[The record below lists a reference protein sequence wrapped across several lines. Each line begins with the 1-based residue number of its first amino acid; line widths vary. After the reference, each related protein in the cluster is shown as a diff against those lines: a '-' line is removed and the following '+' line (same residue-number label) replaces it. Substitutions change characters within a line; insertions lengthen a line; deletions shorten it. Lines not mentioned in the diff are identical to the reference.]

1 MPSIITHAAVPL
13 ALWCA
18 ADRGRIPPRLLA
30 AGVIAAMLPDADV
43 LAFALHIPYA
53 DAFGHRG
60 ASHSL
65 LFAFVLAAV
74 AAVLAFFGS
83 GRPWSA
89 PRNSG
94 SRRPWSALLC
104 QPRLAPTEE
113 AMARSGSGRPW
124 SAPHSS
130 GSRRPW
136 SAVSCQP
143 RLAPTKAGP
152 TVASTLQAAVFVF
165 VCAASHPLL
174 DAMTSGGLG
183 VALAWPWSEQRFFA
197 PWRPIRV
204 SPFAPQFFSARGVA
218 TLLSELRWVW
228 LPLATAVVAWKLI
241 QPAPAAPR
249 DPS

>member
-1 MPSIITHAAVPL
+1 MPSVITHAAVPL

-18 ADRGRIPPRLLA
+18 ADRGRIPPRLLV

-74 AAVLAFFGS
+74 AAVLAFLGS
-83 GRPWSA
+83 GRSWSA
-89 PRNSG
+89 PRSSG
-94 SRRPWSALLC
+94 SRRPWSAVSC

-124 SAPHSS
+124 SAVL
-130 GSRRPW
+130 R
-136 SAVSCQP
+136 QP
-143 RLAPTKAGP
+143 RLAPTKARP
-152 TVASTLQAAVFVF
+152 TVASILQAAVFVF

-183 VALAWPWSEQRFFA
+183 VALAWPWSEHRFFA

-228 LPLATAVVAWKLI
+228 LPLAGAVVAWKLI

>member
-1 MPSIITHAAVPL
+1 MTHAAVPL

-18 ADRGRIPPRLLA
+18 ADRGRIPPWLLA
-30 AGVIAAMLPDADV
+30 AGVVAAMLPDADV
-43 LAFALHIPYA
+43 LAFVLHIPYA

-65 LFAFVLAAV
+65 LFAGVLAML
-74 AAVLAFFGS
+74 AALWCV
-83 GRPWSA
+83 
-89 PRNSG
+89 
-94 SRRPWSALLC
+94 
-104 QPRLAPTEE
+104 
-113 AMARSGSGRPW
+113 
-124 SAPHSS
+124 
-130 GSRRPW
+130 
-136 SAVSCQP
+136 VCQP
-143 RLAPTKAGP
+143 RLAPTKAAP
-152 TVASTLQAAVFVF
+152 TLASTVQAMAFVF

-183 VALAWPWSEQRFFA
+183 VALAWPWSEHRFFA

-241 QPAPAAPR
+241 QPAPAVPR
-249 DPS
+249 EPS

>member
-18 ADRGRIPPRLLA
+18 ADRGRIPPRLLV

-65 LFAFVLAAV
+65 LFAGVLAAL
-74 AAVLAFFGS
+74 AAAFAFFGS

-89 PRNSG
+89 P
-94 SRRPWSALLC
+94 
-104 QPRLAPTEE
+104 
-113 AMARSGSGRPW
+113 
-124 SAPHSS
+124 HSP

-152 TVASTLQAAVFVF
+152 TVASTVQAAVFVF

-174 DAMTSGGLG
+174 DAMTTGGLG
-183 VALAWPWSEQRFFA
+183 VALAWPWSEHRFFA

-228 LPLATAVVAWKLI
+228 LPLAGAVVAWKLI
-241 QPAPAAPR
+241 QPAPAASR

>member
-18 ADRGRIPPRLLA
+18 ADRGRIPAWLLA
-30 AGVIAAMLPDADV
+30 AGVVAAMLPDADV

-65 LFAFVLAAV
+65 LFASVMAAL

-83 GRPWSA
+83 GRPGSA
-89 PRNSG
+89 QHGPG
-94 SRRPWSALLC
+94 SRRP
-104 QPRLAPTEE
+104 
-113 AMARSGSGRPW
+113 G
-124 SAPHSS
+124 
-130 GSRRPW
+130 

-143 RLAPTKAGP
+143 RVAPTTARP
-152 TVASTLQAAVFVF
+152 TVASTVQAAVFVF
-165 VCAASHPLL
+165 ICAASHPLL

-204 SPFAPQFFSARGVA
+204 SPFAPQFFSARGLA

-228 LPLATAVVAWKLI
+228 LPLAGAVVAWKLI
-241 QPAPAAPR
+241 QPAPASPR
-249 DPS
+249 DLS

>member
-65 LFAFVLAAV
+65 LFACVLAAL
-74 AAVLAFFGS
+74 AAVWAFFGS
-83 GRPWSA
+83 GRPRSA
-89 PRNSG
+89 G
-94 SRRPWSALLC
+94 LC
-104 QPRLAPTEE
+104 QPRLA
-113 AMARSGSGRPW
+113 S
-124 SAPHSS
+124 
-130 GSRRPW
+130 
-136 SAVSCQP
+136 
-143 RLAPTKAGP
+143 
-152 TVASTLQAAVFVF
+152 TVQAAVFVF
-165 VCAASHPLL
+165 ICAATHPLL

-204 SPFAPQFFSARGVA
+204 SPFAPQFFSARGIA

-228 LPLATAVVAWKLI
+228 LPLAAAVVAWKLI

>member
-65 LFAFVLAAV
+65 LFAGVLAAL
-74 AAVLAFFGS
+74 AAVLAFFG
-83 GRPWSA
+83 
-89 PRNSG
+89 N
-94 SRRPWSALLC
+94 RRS
-104 QPRLAPTEE
+104 
-113 AMARSGSGRPW
+113 W
-124 SAPHSS
+124 SAPHSP
-130 GSRRPW
+130 GSRRSW
-136 SAVSCQP
+136 SAGVCQP
-143 RLAPTKAGP
+143 R
-152 TVASTLQAAVFVF
+152 VASTVQAAVFVF
-165 VCAASHPLL
+165 ICAASHPLL

-204 SPFAPQFFSARGVA
+204 SPFAPQFFSARGLA

-228 LPLATAVVAWKLI
+228 LPLAGAVVAWKLI

>member
-18 ADRGRIPPRLLA
+18 ADRGRIPPRLLV

-65 LFAFVLAAV
+65 LFAGVLAAL
-74 AAVLAFFGS
+74 AAAFAFFGS

-89 PRNSG
+89 PHSPG
-94 SRRPWSALLC
+94 SRRPWSE
-104 QPRLAPTEE
+104 Q
-113 AMARSGSGRPW
+113 
-124 SAPHSS
+124 HSP

-143 RLAPTKAGP
+143 RVAPTKAGP
-152 TVASTLQAAVFVF
+152 TVASTVQAAVFVF

-183 VALAWPWSEQRFFA
+183 VALAWPWSEHRFFA

-228 LPLATAVVAWKLI
+228 LPLAGAVVAWKLI
-241 QPAPAAPR
+241 QPAPAASR

>member
-18 ADRGRIPPRLLA
+18 ADRGRIPAWLLA
-30 AGVIAAMLPDADV
+30 AGVVAAMLPDADV

-65 LFAFVLAAV
+65 LFAGVLAAL

-83 GRPWSA
+83 DRPWSA
-89 PRNSG
+89 
-94 SRRPWSALLC
+94 
-104 QPRLAPTEE
+104 Q
-113 AMARSGSGRPW
+113 
-124 SAPHSS
+124 HSS

-136 SAVSCQP
+136 SAFLCQP
-143 RLAPTKAGP
+143 RLAS
-152 TVASTLQAAVFVF
+152 TVQAAVFVF

-204 SPFAPQFFSARGVA
+204 SPFAPQFFSARGIA

-228 LPLATAVVAWKLI
+228 LPLAGAVVAWKLI
-241 QPAPAAPR
+241 QPAPAVPR

>member
-65 LFAFVLAAV
+65 LFAFVLAAL

-83 GRPWSA
+83 RRPWSA

-94 SRRPWSALLC
+94 SRRPWSALRC

-124 SAPHSS
+124 SA
-130 GSRRPW
+130 
-136 SAVSCQP
+136 VSCQP
-143 RLAPTKAGP
+143 RLAPAKAGP
-152 TVASTLQAAVFVF
+152 TMASTLQAAVFVF

-204 SPFAPQFFSARGVA
+204 SPFAPQFFSARGLA
-218 TLLSELRWVW
+218 TVMSELRWVW
-228 LPLATAVVAWKLI
+228 LPLAGAVVAWKLI
-241 QPAPAAPR
+241 QPAPVAPR

>member
-30 AGVIAAMLPDADV
+30 AGVVAAMLPDADV

-65 LFAFVLAAV
+65 LFACALAILAA
-74 AAVLAFFGS
+74 LLLNLGS

-89 PRNSG
+89 PR
-94 SRRPWSALLC
+94 
-104 QPRLAPTEE
+104 
-113 AMARSGSGRPW
+113 
-124 SAPHSS
+124 SS

-143 RLAPTKAGP
+143 RLAPTKARP
-152 TVASTLQAAVFVF
+152 TVASTVQAAVFVF

-174 DAMTSGGLG
+174 DALTSGGLG
-183 VALAWPWSEQRFFA
+183 VALAWPGLGANTASSHRGGRSAFHRL
-197 PWRPIRV
+197 PR
-204 SPFAPQFFSARGVA
+204 SSSARAAWPPCSPNCAGCGC
-218 TLLSELRWVW
+218 RW
-228 LPLATAVVAWKLI
+228 
-241 QPAPAAPR
+241 PAPLLPGN
-249 DPS
+249 

>member
-18 ADRGRIPPRLLA
+18 ADRGRIPAWLLA
-30 AGVIAAMLPDADV
+30 AGVVAAMLPDADV

-65 LFAFVLAAV
+65 LFAGVLAVLAAV
-74 AAVLAFFGS
+74 WGFF
-83 GRPWSA
+83 
-89 PRNSG
+89 G
-94 SRRPWSALLC
+94 SRRPWSADVC
-104 QPRLAPTEE
+104 QPRLA
-113 AMARSGSGRPW
+113 S
-124 SAPHSS
+124 
-130 GSRRPW
+130 
-136 SAVSCQP
+136 
-143 RLAPTKAGP
+143 
-152 TVASTLQAAVFVF
+152 TVQAAAFVF

-204 SPFAPQFFSARGVA
+204 SPFAPQFFSARGIA

-228 LPLATAVVAWKLI
+228 LPLAGAVVAWKLI
-241 QPAPAAPR
+241 QPAPAVPR

>member
-18 ADRGRIPPRLLA
+18 ADRGRIPAWLLA
-30 AGVIAAMLPDADV
+30 AGVVAAMLPDADV

-65 LFAFVLAAV
+65 LFACVLAAL
-74 AAVLAFFGS
+74 AAVWAFF
-83 GRPWSA
+83 
-89 PRNSG
+89 
-94 SRRPWSALLC
+94 
-104 QPRLAPTEE
+104 
-113 AMARSGSGRPW
+113 GSGRPW

-136 SAVSCQP
+136 SAVSRQP
-143 RLAPTKAGP
+143 RLAPTQRGP
-152 TVASTLQAAVFVF
+152 TLASTVQAAVFVF
-165 VCAASHPLL
+165 ICAASHPLL

-204 SPFAPQFFSARGVA
+204 SPFAPQFFSARGIA

-228 LPLATAVVAWKLI
+228 LPLAGAVVAWILI

-249 DPS
+249 DLS

>member
-65 LFAFVLAAV
+65 LFAGVLAAL
-74 AAVLAFFGS
+74 AAVLAFL
-83 GRPWSA
+83 
-89 PRNSG
+89 G
-94 SRRPWSALLC
+94 SRRPWSAGVC
-104 QPRLAPTEE
+104 QPRLA
-113 AMARSGSGRPW
+113 S
-124 SAPHSS
+124 
-130 GSRRPW
+130 
-136 SAVSCQP
+136 
-143 RLAPTKAGP
+143 
-152 TVASTLQAAVFVF
+152 TVQAAVFVF

-183 VALAWPWSEQRFFA
+183 VALAWPWSEHRFFA

-228 LPLATAVVAWKLI
+228 LPLAGAVVAWKLI

>member
-18 ADRGRIPPRLLA
+18 ADRGRIPPRLLI
-30 AGVIAAMLPDADV
+30 AGVVAAMLPDADV

-65 LFAFVLAAV
+65 LFAGVLAML

-83 GRPWSA
+83 R
-89 PRNSG
+89 
-94 SRRPWSALLC
+94 
-104 QPRLAPTEE
+104 
-113 AMARSGSGRPW
+113 RPW

-130 GSRRPW
+130 GSRRPWSAPLCQPRLAPNEEAMARSGSSRPW

-152 TVASTLQAAVFVF
+152 TVASIVQAAVFVF
-165 VCAASHPLL
+165 ICAASHPLL

-204 SPFAPQFFSARGVA
+204 SPFAPQFFSARGMA

-228 LPLATAVVAWKLI
+228 LPLAGAVVTWKLI

>member
-65 LFAFVLAAV
+65 LFACVLAAV

-83 GRPWSA
+83 
-89 PRNSG
+89 
-94 SRRPWSALLC
+94 RRPWSAH
-104 QPRLAPTEE
+104 
-113 AMARSGSGRPW
+113 RSF
-124 SAPHSS
+124 

-152 TVASTLQAAVFVF
+152 TMTSTVQAAVFVF

-241 QPAPAAPR
+241 QPAPVAPR

>member
-65 LFAFVLAAV
+65 LFALVV
-74 AAVLAFFGS
+74 AALAT
-83 GRPWSA
+83 
-89 PRNSG
+89 
-94 SRRPWSALLC
+94 LL
-104 QPRLAPTEE
+104 L
-113 AMARSGSGRPW
+113 SF
-124 SAPHSS
+124 

-136 SAVSCQP
+136 SAVLCQP
-143 RLAPTKAGP
+143 RLASTTARPTAVS
-152 TVASTLQAAVFVF
+152 TVQAAVFVF

-183 VALAWPWSEQRFFA
+183 VALAWPWSEHRFFA

-204 SPFAPQFFSARGVA
+204 SPFAPQFFSARGLA

-241 QPAPAAPR
+241 HPAPAVPR
-249 DPS
+249 EPS

>member
-18 ADRGRIPPRLLA
+18 ADRGRIPAWLLA
-30 AGVIAAMLPDADV
+30 AGVVAAMLPDADV
-43 LAFALHIPYA
+43 LAFALRIPYA

-65 LFAFVLAAV
+65 LFACVLAVLAAV
-74 AAVLAFFGS
+74 WAFF
-83 GRPWSA
+83 
-89 PRNSG
+89 
-94 SRRPWSALLC
+94 
-104 QPRLAPTEE
+104 
-113 AMARSGSGRPW
+113 GSGRPW

-130 GSRRPW
+130 GSRRPG

-143 RLAPTKAGP
+143 RLAPTKRGP
-152 TVASTLQAAVFVF
+152 TLASTVQAATFVF
-165 VCAASHPLL
+165 ICAASHPLL

-204 SPFAPQFFSARGVA
+204 SPFAPQFFSARGIA

-228 LPLATAVVAWKLI
+228 LPLAAAVVAWKLI
-241 QPAPAAPR
+241 QPAPAVPR

>member
-13 ALWCA
+13 ALWYA
-18 ADRGRIPPRLLA
+18 ADRGRIPPRLLV

-65 LFAFVLAAV
+65 LFACVLAAM
-74 AAVLAFFGS
+74 AAVLAFFA
-83 GRPWSA
+83 GR
-89 PRNSG
+89 R
-94 SRRPWSALLC
+94 
-104 QPRLAPTEE
+104 PRLAPTR
-113 AMARSGSGRPW
+113 AR
-124 SAPHSS
+124 
-130 GSRRPW
+130 
-136 SAVSCQP
+136 
-143 RLAPTKAGP
+143 P
-152 TVASTLQAAVFVF
+152 TVASTVQAAVFVF
-165 VCAASHPLL
+165 ICAASHPLL

-204 SPFAPQFFSARGVA
+204 SPFAAQFFSARGLA

-228 LPLATAVVAWKLI
+228 LPLAGAVVAWKLI
-241 QPAPAAPR
+241 QPAPVAPR

>member
-1 MPSIITHAAVPL
+1 MPSIFTHAAVPL

-18 ADRGRIPPRLLA
+18 ADRGRIPAWLLA
-30 AGVIAAMLPDADV
+30 AGVVAAMLPDADV

-65 LFAFVLAAV
+65 LFACVLSAL

-83 GRPWSA
+83 R
-89 PRNSG
+89 
-94 SRRPWSALLC
+94 
-104 QPRLAPTEE
+104 
-113 AMARSGSGRPW
+113 RPW

-143 RLAPTKAGP
+143 RLAPTKRGP
-152 TVASTLQAAVFVF
+152 TLASTVQAATFVF
-165 VCAASHPLL
+165 ICAASHPLL

-204 SPFAPQFFSARGVA
+204 SPFAPQFFSARGIA

-228 LPLATAVVAWKLI
+228 LPLAAAVVAWKLI
-241 QPAPAAPR
+241 QPAPAVPR

>member
-65 LFAFVLAAV
+65 LFAGVLAAL

-89 PRNSG
+89 PR
-94 SRRPWSALLC
+94 
-104 QPRLAPTEE
+104 
-113 AMARSGSGRPW
+113 
-124 SAPHSS
+124 SS

-136 SAVSCQP
+136 SAVLCQP
-143 RLAPTKAGP
+143 RLAPTKARP

-183 VALAWPWSEQRFFA
+183 VALAWPWSEHRFFA

-204 SPFAPQFFSARGVA
+204 SLFAPQFFSARGMA

-228 LPLATAVVAWKLI
+228 LPLAGAVVAWKLI

>member
-18 ADRGRIPPRLLA
+18 ADRGRIPPRLLV

-65 LFAFVLAAV
+65 LFAGVLAAL
-74 AAVLAFFGS
+74 AAALAFF
-83 GRPWSA
+83 
-89 PRNSG
+89 G
-94 SRRPWSALLC
+94 SRRPWSA
-104 QPRLAPTEE
+104 
-113 AMARSGSGRPW
+113 
-124 SAPHSS
+124 PHSP

-152 TVASTLQAAVFVF
+152 TLASTVQAAVFVF

-183 VALAWPWSEQRFFA
+183 VALAWPWSEHRFFA